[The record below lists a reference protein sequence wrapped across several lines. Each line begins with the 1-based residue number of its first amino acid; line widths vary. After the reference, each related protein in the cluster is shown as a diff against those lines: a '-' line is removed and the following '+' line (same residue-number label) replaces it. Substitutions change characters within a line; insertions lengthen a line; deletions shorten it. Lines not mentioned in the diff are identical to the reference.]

1 MREMRRRLAK
11 HLWTKKGFTLIELSL
26 SIVFIAILSITITL
40 IITNTIAS
48 YRRGIILNQINT
60 TGMDLADDFRAAIQ
74 NSPSRAVTSECAKL
88 YTDKGLTS
96 DLYNRCMKDGARNFV
111 SVMRLA
117 SVKIGAGTANQK
129 EMNNVPV
136 FGAFCTGSYSYIWNS
151 GYFFNDDYTVDE
163 VGPAQLRYK
172 KGESGNAVTLSDFRL
187 IKVPDDTR
195 AVCISAVNYTDN
207 GNYLVR
213 NISNPSVSA
222 VINNGDSTFDI
233 SGEKYDTIFDDII
246 ELLSVD
252 NNNNLV
258 LYDITASAPAYNNAS
273 NALFYSMSFILGTI
287 QGGINVKASGN
298 FCATP
303 DEYTIENFDYCAI
316 NKFNVAVQATGE

>member
-1 MREMRRRLAK
+1 MKKKLTGQ
-11 HLWTKKGFTLIELSL
+11 LQTKRGFTLIELSL

-48 YRRGIILNQINT
+48 YRRGIVLNQINT

-74 NSPSRAVTSECAKL
+74 NSPSKAVTSECAKL
-88 YTDKGLTS
+88 YRDQGLTS
-96 DLYNRCMKDGARNFV
+96 DLYNQCMDDGARNFV

-117 SVKIGAGTANQK
+117 TVTIGAGTSSQK

-136 FGAFCTGSYSYIWNS
+136 FGAFCTGSYSYVWNS
-151 GYFFNDDYTVDE
+151 GYFFDEGYTVEE
-163 VGPAQLRYK
+163 VEPASLKYK
-172 KGESGNAVTLSDFRL
+172 KGGTGDEITMSGFRL
-187 IKVPDDTR
+187 LKVPDNAR
-195 AVCISAVNYTDN
+195 AICITATNYTEG
-207 GNYLVR
+207 GNYRVR
-213 NISNPSVSA
+213 NTSNLSVSST
-222 VINNGDSTFDI
+222 INNGDSTFDI
-233 SGEKYDTIFDDII
+233 SGEKFESIFEDIT
-246 ELLSVD
+246 ELLSAD

-258 LYDITASAPAYNNAS
+258 LYDMTASAPAYNNAN

-287 QGGINVKASGN
+287 QGGINIKASGN

-303 DEYTIENFDYCAI
+303 DEYMIENFDYCAI